1 MNKDLDSRILS
12 KQEYRDAVNIQ
23 VSRSEG
29 SDVGAVENVLGNRLV
44 SSFSNLTGVAD
55 LFCIGYFSD
64 ETSRKIYLF
73 FTNYL
78 DTNPLNYNYN
88 STASNFICSYDCDN
102 EVGKV
107 LVSGKFLNFSKSNP
121 IYGVNLL
128 ENLLFFTDNRNQPR
142 VINVEEAD
150 QNSSFYTNEDQI
162 SVAKYYPCQNMELYQ
177 ESLLGGNNTF
187 ETTMYDVSSKFY
199 PNGGSCLTNGA
210 VTASNTFPI
219 DNIKGLILTGAAITV
234 NDSSGTPIT
243 GLTVTGY
250 TAPNL
255 TVSSAVTLG
264 DNAEIIFNENPYY
277 DPSFSGDSDY
287 LQDKFVRF
295 SYRFKYIDNEYSL
308 MAPFTQ
314 IAFIPEQDGYFLYN
328 VADPTDGVTLEGD
341 VNDDESTYRS
351 TIVEFMENKI
361 NQIFLRIP
369 LPYSKLTIENDLKLS
384 SIEILYKES
393 DQVAVKVVEEIEID
407 TISNTYATCNLTSGV
422 TASTSLVVDTVVGN
436 IKVGEIVTGIDV
448 VYGTKVVSYDA
459 ATSTLVVDKN
469 QTLLANTDL
478 TIGEEKIF
486 AYTYKSK
493 KPFKTLPESE
503 VVRVYDKVPVRSLS
517 QEVISNRV
525 VYGNFQNKH
534 TPPNFLDYNVAAS
547 PKTSFSLNRRE
558 TSTNGGTQNGNT
570 LNLSTAAPAVI
581 PQVGDFITI
590 ISGTGTIP
598 PGTQVISV
606 NAPDPALLIQVT
618 LSNDVK
624 DIAAS
629 DLLLFQPGGDTINT
643 TSIIEYPNHSLKE
656 NRSYQVGVVLSDR
669 YGRSSSVIL
678 SNNESI
684 INIGLQEFIGSTIY
698 SPYRDASTEPSQWPG
713 DSLKVIFNSPIS
725 PIAPNHNILAP
736 GVYNGDIDSS
746 EYNPLGWYSFKIVVK
761 QTQQEYYNA
770 YLPGIMA
777 AYPQEDI
784 NGSAGD
790 TVELGKTSHVV
801 LINDNINK
809 IPRDLNEVGPEQ
821 RQFRSSIKL
830 FGRVENIAG
839 GTGDDNVQ
847 FYPDREYQVVSSISN
862 MRDLFEPGNINTN
875 QTAPG
880 TTPLAEVVPYLYDQG
895 FEQFYLND
903 SNPLIARLSTDS
915 QFGVIHSSNDVI
927 NLAVLE
933 TTPVES
939 LLDIFYETSTSGLVS
954 DLNNAVLDESGG
966 SATLNGFNTSS
977 WDEGDPPGT
986 NITNAPGFNFL
997 NNQGSNM
1004 DPTLIED
1011 VELISV
1017 FDQTGSDENRS
1028 SEFALSYN
1036 TATGFANIATA
1047 ARFSYNE
1054 NSLERN
1060 FTFTIKV
1067 TMTSGEQVD
1076 FVQSNVLLGNQVPVI
1091 IQCSGGTAQNLSL
1104 STSDQLVTEFTGHN
1118 GSDYFN
1124 SSTEKYKAGADLKW
1138 SIFSITRTAGD
1149 TQGVVDESFSLDT
1162 PGSPYIQIENSI
1174 IPESGNEI
1182 STAQITKDG
1191 TMIGSFDIV
1200 IKLEDA
1206 NGNTQTGSDS
1216 VTCSFSLQI
1225 ESAGDNLSTY
1235 VRYRAFGKV
1244 PTTSNWLSEQN
1255 FGTMVDGI
1263 TVCAQTTVFR
1273 PNDDKTIWKI
1283 QSLATIQGSTNL
1295 FYGTGPGQYAELN
1308 ADGTENTTGQ
1318 AVVNNSPQQYALD
1331 GDDVGCLEAGQT
1343 YPLQGTECKFFAK
1356 DPVTQ
1361 KFTKL
1366 IACGVVIYNNLNGDI
1381 ETRITEANLQRE
1393 PNNDVYQEYTVNAGE
1408 EVRFVSGRMFVAYY
1422 NNSQNFPC
1430 VPPLDSSGNP
1440 PAAIEFPPGSGS
1452 YQFTGYNVCNFTV
1465 PWGTMYEIATPCP
1478 IVGNSY
1484 STACSPEQQAAWA
1497 SIPTGLAPGVGLASQ
1512 PLLQSAGFNN
1522 HGTGYTT
1529 GPVDLYSSLQ
1539 GYGSVKV
1546 GEAQINKV
1554 TSTGEVMKFVVT
1566 DLYMLQGQN
1575 VTGGTS
1581 CDGSVMLSP
1590 IQFIQPTSTTP
1601 VYCEINT
1608 QAPGFANLNLAP
1620 ICSQYTNGYSL
1631 ACYTAGTSCP
1641 NYENNTET
1649 PTGNLPGATSAN
1661 NAQVTSWC

>member
-150 QNSSFYTNEDQI
+150 QDSSFYTNEDQI

-234 NDSSGTPIT
+234 SDSSGTPIT
-243 GLTVTGY
+243 GLTVTAY

-287 LQDKFVRF
+287 LQDKFARF

-328 VADPTDGVTLEGD
+328 VADPSDGVTLEGD
-341 VNDDESTYRS
+341 VDDDESTYRS

-369 LPYSKLTIENDLKLS
+369 LPYSKLTIKNDLKLS
-384 SIEILYKES
+384 SVEILYKES
-393 DQVAVKVVEEIEID
+393 NQVAVKVVEEIQID

-459 ATSTLVVDKN
+459 TTSTLVVDKN

-517 QEVISNRV
+517 QEIISNRV

-558 TSTNGGTQNGNT
+558 TSTSGGTQSGT
-570 LNLSTAAPAVI
+570 TISLSTAAPAVI

-606 NAPDPALLIQVT
+606 NAPDPALSISVT
-618 LSNDVK
+618 LSNSVTN
-624 DIAAS
+624 IAAS

-725 PIAPNHNILAP
+725 PVAPNHNILAP

-777 AYPQEDI
+777 AYPQEDL

-809 IPRDLNEVGPEQ
+809 IPRDLSELGPEQ

-847 FYPDREYQVVSSISN
+847 FYPGREYQVVSSISN

-875 QTAPG
+875 QISPIT

-933 TTPVES
+933 TSPVES

-1004 DPTLIED
+1004 DPTLIEG

-1054 NSLERN
+1054 DSLERN
-1060 FTFTIKV
+1060 FTFAIKV

-1076 FVQSNVLLGNQVPVI
+1076 FVQSNVLLGNQVPEI
-1091 IQCSGGTAQNLSL
+1091 IECVPTAQNFSVD
-1104 STSDQLVTEFTGHN
+1104 TSNQLITTFTGKN

-1124 SSTEKYKAGADLKW
+1124 VLAERYKAGADLAW
-1138 SIFSITRTAGD
+1138 SIVSITRTSGEIQD
-1149 TQGVVDESFSLDT
+1149 GVDDSFSLDT
-1162 PGSPYIQIENSI
+1162 PGLPFIELVNTI
-1174 IPESGNEI
+1174 VPESGSQI
-1182 STAQITKDG
+1182 STAELQKTEVMLG
-1191 TMIGSFDIV
+1191 TFDIT

-1206 NGNTQTGSDS
+1206 NGNVQAGSDS
-1216 VTCSFSLQI
+1216 VTCSFSVNI
-1225 ESAGDNLSTY
+1225 ESAGENFATY
-1235 VRYRAFGKV
+1235 SRWRAFGKT
-1244 PTTSNWLSEQN
+1244 PTSSTWLSDKN

-1263 TVCAQTTVFR
+1263 TTCKQTTVFR
-1273 PNDDKTIWKI
+1273 PDDVETIWEIDSLAVI
-1283 QSLATIQGSTNL
+1283 QSNNNL
-1295 FYGTGPGQYAELN
+1295 FYGTGPGQYAEQN
-1308 ADGTENTTGQ
+1308 ADGSDNETGQ
-1318 AVVNNSPQQYALD
+1318 EIVQETIDTYTLD
-1331 GDDVGCLEAGQT
+1331 GVN

-1366 IACGVVIYNNLNGDI
+1366 IACGVVIYNNLSGEI
-1381 ETRITEANLQRE
+1381 KTRITTANLERE
-1393 PNNDVYQEYTVNAGE
+1393 PNNDIYESYTVNAGE

-1422 NNSQNFPC
+1422 NNSFNFPC
-1430 VPPLDSSGNP
+1430 VPSNLTP
-1440 PAAIEFPPGSGS
+1440 IEFPPGSGRT
-1452 YQFTGYNVCNFTV
+1452 QFTGYNVCSFTV

-1478 IVGNSY
+1478 GVGGPFPDQC
-1484 STACSPEQQAAWA
+1484 TTEQQAAWT
-1497 SIPTGLAPGVGLASQ
+1497 STPSNGNFPGGGNGNEFLIKST
-1512 PLLQSAGFNN
+1512 GFNN
-1522 HGTGYTT
+1522 HGQGYTT
-1529 GPVDLYSSLQ
+1529 GPAELYSTITEQ
-1539 GYGSVKV
+1539 GVTYTNIKV
-1546 GEAQINKV
+1546 GEAQIDRV
-1554 TSTGEVMKFVVT
+1554 TSSGEVMKFIIT
-1566 DLYMLQGQN
+1566 DLYITQGATN
-1575 VTGGTS
+1575 SGGVS
-1581 CDGSVMLSP
+1581 ADGSAQYNP
-1590 IQFIQPTSTTP
+1590 IQIKQPSSSTP
-1601 VYCEINT
+1601 VFCEINVN
-1608 QAPGFANLNLAP
+1608 APTTAQGLELAP
-1620 ICSQYTNGYSL
+1620 LCAYITNANFQGCRTESVN
-1631 ACYTAGTSCP
+1631 CP
-1641 NYENNTET
+1641 NYENNTVHHNSAFSPEIGT
-1649 PTGNLPGATSAN
+1649 TTGLTG
-1661 NAQVTSWC
+1661 WC